1 MLAAVYAKQV
11 TRQLGGLEA
20 LVWAGLDLV
29 DFAPPLVS
37 ARCHVSTWSS
47 SSLLT
52 RSSLSTALSLSPSM
66 PFLWARGNIQI
77 DWQPWSLCAY
87 CGKKLFWSY
96 FQDAIWIS
104 ILCQCNSHRVPL
116 LHDFLDSGFE
126 FAHYQ
131 VCCHPGVSSLKLT
144 FKEKQFF
151 HGWWCVGQMIQYS
164 QGVLFVKFCH
174 RNSGHKFSSPL
185 CLGYLSNTHK
195 ITSIYKQA
203 FATANII
210 KWCVSI

>member
-1 MLAAVYAKQV
+1 MKYSTVRNMLAAVYAKQV

-66 PFLWARGNIQI
+66 PFLCARGNIQI

-87 CGKKLFWSY
+87 CGKKLFNHIFKMQLEYPY
-96 FQDAIWIS
+96 FVNAIHIEFLFCTTFL
-104 ILCQCNSHRVPL
+104 IVALNL
-116 LHDFLDSGFE
+116 LS
-126 FAHYQ
+126 AHYK

-164 QGVLFVKFCH
+164 LFTGCALCKVL
-174 RNSGHKFSSPL
+174 S
-185 CLGYLSNTHK
+185 
-195 ITSIYKQA
+195 
-203 FATANII
+203 
-210 KWCVSI
+210 